1 MSNEAQS
8 ELIVAAYRLSRSA
21 PQQWEE
27 FERAYA
33 AYTTERVEEAVQA
46 SPELAQTSHGRA
58 QSLLALRKVFQE
70 LEARYKAIE
79 KHKSR

>member
-8 ELIVAAYRLSRSA
+8 ELITAAYRLSRSA

-33 AYTTERVEEAVQA
+33 VYVTERVEEAVQA
-46 SPELAQTSHGRA
+46 SSELAQTTHGRA
-58 QSLLALRKVFQE
+58 QSLLALRKIFQE
-70 LEARYKAIE
+70 LADRYKAIE
-79 KHKSR
+79 KYKSR